1 MALGAIDKGLRGIE
15 NQKTR
20 VEKRLKRYKQ
30 GTTFEKLALHAR
42 NQ

>member
-1 MALGAIDKGLRGIE
+1 MALRATNKELRGIK

-30 GTTFEKLALHAR
+30 GTTFKKLALYAR